1 MMKKMLAATTLAS
14 ALMFSAVASANVVV
28 YENVDIV
35 NKFKFQTNSFM
46 IASGGT
52 YQATLTDFNLFDAF
66 SKMGLAITT
75 STQLMGKI
83 TGPGSFTFN
92 ATPGKYYASFAGIAG
107 NPSKVSTY
115 GVQVAMV
122 PEAGTWAMMLAGV
135 GLVGWSVRRNRK
147 SEKNQAVTA

>member
-1 MMKKMLAATTLAS
+1 MMKKMLAATALAS

-35 NKFKFQTNSFM
+35 NKFKFQTNSFS
-46 IASGGT
+46 IATGGT
-52 YQATLTDFNLFDAF
+52 YQATLSDFSFLDAF
-66 SKMGLAITT
+66 SKMGLAITS

-92 ATPGKYYASFAGIAG
+92 ASPGTYYASFAGIAG

-115 GVQVAMV
+115 GVNVAMV
-122 PEAGTWAMMLAGV
+122 PEAGTWAMMIAGV

-147 SEKNQAVTA
+147 SEKNQAVAA